1 MYRWLLLVMLS
12 AAALPGMA
20 QQTVDPAVFKALN
33 AAQTA
38 QQKGDYAAAQRALDG
53 VQAKSGS
60 LEEALVWRSKAYV
73 AWSAG
78 SNGQAIDWLDKAVRS
93 GKLDAEMLA
102 GERLNLAKLNL
113 GERRYAKVVELLV
126 PNQGT
131 ASEEVLQMLVQAY
144 QGMNQPAKALPLAE
158 RYVQANPKA
167 ADIWLQFL
175 VGANADLKRYA
186 QAERWQRQLLARQPN
201 DAKGWRQ
208 LAALQQMAG
217 SNDKALATLRAAH
230 SKGLRFSESE
240 LDNLVLLAGA
250 ADQPWQG
257 AKLLAGMLD
266 SGLLANTAARQERL
280 GLFWWQAR
288 DRAAAVRVLRP
299 LAERSGNGKH
309 WLYVAQLELEQSRWQ
324 AGLDALARA
333 ERGGAERG
341 NVRSWRQWAESELR
355 FERENRVASRN

>member
-12 AAALPGMA
+12 AAAVPGMA
-20 QQTVDPAVFKALN
+20 QQTIDPAVFRALN
-33 AAQTA
+33 AAQAA
-38 QQKGDYAAAQRALDG
+38 QQKGDHGAARKALE
-53 VQAKSGS
+53 AAEANSGS
-60 LEEALVWRSKAYV
+60 LEEALIWRSQAYV

-78 SNGQAIDWLDKAVRS
+78 NNGQAIDWLDKAVHS
-93 GKLDAEMLA
+93 GKLDEQMLA

-113 GERRYAKVVELLV
+113 GERRFAKVVELLA
-126 PNQGT
+126 PNQAK

-144 QGMNQPAKALPLAE
+144 QGLNQPAKALPLAE
-158 RYVQANPKA
+158 RYVQANPNA
-167 ADIWLQFL
+167 GDIWLQFL

-186 QAERWQRQLLARQPN
+186 QAERWQRQLLARQPD

-217 SNDKALATLRAAH
+217 SHDKALATLRAAH

-240 LDNLVLLAGA
+240 LDNLVLLASA
-250 ADQPWQG
+250 AEQPWQG
-257 AKLLAGMLD
+257 AKLLAGLLD
-266 SGLLANTAARQERL
+266 NGLLANTAARQERL

-333 ERGGAERG
+333 ERSGAERSK
-341 NVRSWRQWAESELR
+341 VRSWRQWAESELR
-355 FERENRVASRN
+355 FEQENRLAAN